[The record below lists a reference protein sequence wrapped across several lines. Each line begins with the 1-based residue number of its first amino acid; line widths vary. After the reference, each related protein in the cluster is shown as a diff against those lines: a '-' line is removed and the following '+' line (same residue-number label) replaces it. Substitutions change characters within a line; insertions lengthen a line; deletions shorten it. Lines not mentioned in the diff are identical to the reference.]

1 MSSTDCSK
9 LKGYYNKWTEGKYI
23 LGCAVFVDLLN
34 PCAISSKS
42 MQSDEIDILGALS
55 SLLKTVSE
63 TDKLSSKPLEQWAT
77 YVATQKKYT
86 VEGGIQVYQC
96 QELKRY
102 KEAEDYYKAHCE
114 EYCTWISQCVKSRLA
129 WSDVQLLRGII
140 FVLSTHGWE
149 KAIEEEDQLEA
160 VDRLVERFT
169 VPLEGAGANP
179 AEIHAEFVNM
189 MQYASQ
195 HFSLATVDYR
205 SVWLQIFHAFDSTEW
220 TNVLMLT
227 QLLFSLPASNGKLE
241 RVFSTVNLIKVNKR
255 SSLSNESLDDLL
267 VLNSERV
274 PIQDFNPDP
283 GINLWWES
291 KTRRPAQKPRK
302 RYKKRHSLHSS
313 TKSKEPESVHDS
325 DPADH
330 SQVDLLEEWDN
341 CFQVDSSID
350 RD

>member
-1 MSSTDCSK
+1 
-9 LKGYYNKWTEGKYI
+9 
-23 LGCAVFVDLLN
+23 
-34 PCAISSKS
+34 
-42 MQSDEIDILGALS
+42 
-55 SLLKTVSE
+55 
-63 TDKLSSKPLEQWAT
+63 
-77 YVATQKKYT
+77 
-86 VEGGIQVYQC
+86 
-96 QELKRY
+96 
-102 KEAEDYYKAHCE
+102 
-114 EYCTWISQCVKSRLA
+114 
-129 WSDVQLLRGII
+129 
-140 FVLSTHGWE
+140 
-149 KAIEEEDQLEA
+149 
-160 VDRLVERFT
+160 
-169 VPLEGAGANP
+169 
-179 AEIHAEFVNM
+179 
-189 MQYASQ
+189 
-195 HFSLATVDYR
+195 
-205 SVWLQIFHAFDSTEW
+205 
-220 TNVLMLT
+220 MLT

-283 GINLWWES
+283 GINPWWES

-302 RYKKRHSLHSS
+302 RYEKRHSLHSS